1 MMNEN
6 AKMNLKN
13 FLEGDNEI
21 FNVKASSCI
30 FTKINLNEDMIAF
43 YNAHTYFTEVLI
55 NKYESNLVFIFFPK
69 KKTILFVP
77 NSDCYYVREFLGG
90 NDICK
95 NNSDIANILGFKC
108 VYQEDTAKKIEEI
121 YRNKEISSLFEK
133 YPDFE
138 ALPKAVQT
146 TAIEHRKYYLK
157 DYYDTDGGYSSRE
170 KEQVL
175 TGEKV
180 EFFMAIPKV
189 NAFKLATTAILE
201 GEEKAIQLLEAEMT
215 EEETSKLVDS
225 LASYYLH
232 MQGLK
237 EAEKELSE
245 NEKRKRTLYNA
256 TCKVDA
262 EQLTVVYDAK
272 KVLADLLPVREKVES
287 DSTMGYSRKQVWKKI
302 FKYLDTHEELI
313 FKVNRDRGFS
323 VTSEFIQP
331 WYTNMTNKP
340 VFGLEHYGHIPSEM
354 GKVLDNLDSLIDIKY
369 RNKSII

>member
-1 MMNEN
+1 
-6 AKMNLKN
+6 
-13 FLEGDNEI
+13 
-21 FNVKASSCI
+21 
-30 FTKINLNEDMIAF
+30 
-43 YNAHTYFTEVLI
+43 
-55 NKYESNLVFIFFPK
+55 
-69 KKTILFVP
+69 
-77 NSDCYYVREFLGG
+77 
-90 NDICK
+90 
-95 NNSDIANILGFKC
+95 
-108 VYQEDTAKKIEEI
+108 
-121 YRNKEISSLFEK
+121 
-133 YPDFE
+133 
-138 ALPKAVQT
+138 
-146 TAIEHRKYYLK
+146 
-157 DYYDTDGGYSSRE
+157 
-170 KEQVL
+170 
-175 TGEKV
+175 
-180 EFFMAIPKV
+180 
-189 NAFKLATTAILE
+189 
-201 GEEKAIQLLEAEMT
+201 MT
-215 EEETSKLVDS
+215 EEEKSKLVDS

-287 DSTMGYSRKQVWKKI
+287 DSTMGYSRKQVWEKI

-331 WYTNMTNKP
+331 WYTNMANKP
-340 VFGLEHYGHIPSEM
+340 VFGLEHYGHITSEM